1 MKHFR
6 VDDSFFRASA
16 QDIDGRLVAA
26 KLIEIAHYLCVP
38 AADRMPPDALEKAL
52 ASPSR
57 PCLVGNAE
65 EELRRRRLRQQYLPQ
80 GLSEDRIWTML
91 LDLFVSHHRGQKVST
106 KAACIATEAPER
118 TAMRWLEQIE
128 REGLIERS
136 GCRDDKRV
144 RYVSLTRKGLE
155 AMQAILSG
163 YNEEPR

>member
-6 VDDSFFRASA
+6 VDDSVFRANA
-16 QDIDGRLVAA
+16 QEIDGRSVAA

-38 AADRMPPDALEKAL
+38 GAELMPPDAFAKAPVL
-52 ASPSR
+52 PAR

-80 GLSEDRIWTML
+80 GLSEDRIWAML

-136 GCRDDKRV
+136 GCGDDKRV